1 MLDGAISRGAKPR
14 EQRRRTMLPARMRS
28 QSGWS
33 DACILNISSRGL
45 LIYSNG
51 LAQPGTFVEVRRGG
65 QLVIAR
71 VVWRQNQRMG
81 LCSPDPVHV
90 EDIIRADSAAAAT
103 VSTAPDVPTERRRIP
118 RDPERSRDHGRAAE
132 FIAIVLIGGALA
144 FAAMASMQET
154 LARPLAA
161 VDQAMRKH

>member
-1 MLDGAISRGAKPR
+1 
-14 EQRRRTMLPARMRS
+14 MLPARMRS

-51 LAQPGTFVEVRRGG
+51 PAQPGTFVEVRRGG

-90 EDIIRADSAAAAT
+90 EDIIRADSAAIAT
-103 VSTAPDVPTERRRIP
+103 VSTAPGVPIERRRIP

-161 VDQAMRKH
+161 VDQAMRQH